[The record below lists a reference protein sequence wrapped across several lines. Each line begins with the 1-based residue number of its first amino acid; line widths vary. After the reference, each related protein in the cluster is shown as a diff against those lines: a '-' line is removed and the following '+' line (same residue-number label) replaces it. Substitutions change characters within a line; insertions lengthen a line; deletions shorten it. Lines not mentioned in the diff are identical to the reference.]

1 MIAVRTALL
10 GLVGWFGLVLAR
22 DWWGGTT
29 GGQHDLALVLAV
41 AAALAAGL
49 LIPVAMRLPRAA
61 WLGGWAGLYLLV
73 RWLEHLA
80 TGRPWLAAGPAFD
93 LALGVGLLL
102 LGAGLAFHLHHSL
115 HALLSTVERVALA
128 SAGQPLATIT
138 QAGDDIRRELARSR
152 RYHYPLSV
160 VLIELDRDSVQTDL
174 QPAVVQ
180 MQRSITV
187 RYVLGSLVQFVQE
200 QLRRTDLLLD
210 PQAEGRLVLL
220 TPDTD
225 QGNAALL
232 AARLQ
237 AVAAERFN
245 VRVNY
250 GLATFPTDALNFDEL
265 LSLARERVA
274 PSDLAAP
281 LPPVIER
288 PPAGSAAPA
297 AAEPV
302 ANQPAGHHHE

>member
-1 MIAVRTALL
+1 MIAVRKALL

-22 DWWGGTT
+22 DWWDGTI
-29 GGQHDLALVLAV
+29 GSQHDLALVLAV

-61 WLGGWAGLYLLV
+61 WLGTWAGLYLLG
-73 RWLEHLA
+73 RWIEGLA
-80 TGRPWLAAGPAFD
+80 SGRPWLAAGQAFD

-102 LGAGLAFHLHHSL
+102 LGAGLAFHLHRSL

-138 QAGDDIRRELARSR
+138 QASDDIRRELARSR

-174 QPAVVQ
+174 HQAVVQ

-225 QGNAALL
+225 QNKAALL

-265 LSLARERVA
+265 LSLARERVTPGDLPA
-274 PSDLAAP
+274 PP
-281 LPPVIER
+281 PPVIER
-288 PPAGSAAPA
+288 PPADSAAPA
-297 AAEPV
+297 AEPS
-302 ANQPAGHHHE
+302 ASQPAGHPHE

>member
-41 AAALAAGL
+41 AAALATGL
-49 LIPVAMRLPRAA
+49 LIPVALRLPRAA
-61 WLGGWAGLYLLV
+61 WLGGWAGLYLLA
-73 RWLEHLA
+73 RWSESLL
-80 TGRPWLAAGPAFD
+80 TGRPWLAVD

-115 HALLSTVERVALA
+115 QALLSTVERITLA
-128 SAGQPLATIT
+128 SAGQPLATIA
-138 QAGDDIRRELARSR
+138 QASDDIRRELARSR

-174 QPAVVQ
+174 QPAMVH
-180 MQRSITV
+180 MQRSLTL
-187 RYVLGSLVQFVQE
+187 RYMLGSLVQFVQE

-250 GLATFPTDALNFDEL
+250 GLATFPTDALDFDEL
-265 LSLARERVA
+265 LSLARAR
-274 PSDLAAP
+274 AAP
-281 LPPVIER
+281 GNHPAPPPPVIEP
-288 PPAGSAAPA
+288 PPAEGATPA
-297 AAEPV
+297 AS
-302 ANQPAGHHHE
+302 QPAGHHHE